1 MTEKIYP
8 SLDNLVKKVIDSEG
22 EMYNSIFQYKFKLEK
37 IENNFQNFR
46 KEILNDRKIFIS
58 YTIFL
63 FFIYIFFIYK
73 SYPDLTMVL
82 IYSSFAFFD
91 ILVFIFSLVYYKKN
105 FSLIYEI
112 SKKRLCVF
120 LLFNLIGLIFLIKNT
135 DFLFFISNLHIFILL
150 QNLLFFFFFEK
161 YKYLFLIGIITIIC
175 IIFFAFIWGSELI
188 CGKKNIEVDFAI
200 NCLIFEFFYIMIGY
214 KINKFLRFIFFENYK
229 LKKLLIYKS
238 HQLEGFNFL
247 EFAWFNKEKNHI
259 NKNLKEFLYNY
270 KNLLIK
276 GKEDMYSSSANNSSI
291 SNSNNEHNFLEVLSG
306 KFFFALFSI
315 IVLFF
320 LFS

>member
-1 MTEKIYP
+1 
-8 SLDNLVKKVIDSEG
+8 
-22 EMYNSIFQYKFKLEK
+22 
-37 IENNFQNFR
+37 
-46 KEILNDRKIFIS
+46 
-58 YTIFL
+58 
-63 FFIYIFFIYK
+63 
-73 SYPDLTMVL
+73 
-82 IYSSFAFFD
+82 
-91 ILVFIFSLVYYKKN
+91 
-105 FSLIYEI
+105 
-112 SKKRLCVF
+112 
-120 LLFNLIGLIFLIKNT
+120 LIGLIFLIKNT